1 MNDKALLE
9 LALSK
14 VETQL
19 VANIKS
25 LSIGRNLNIVAS
37 DLNSLVVAKANI
49 EKLFAALPKIDNPID
64 FTKDN
69 QPIRLAKMVNQKRYR
84 HMMMHKES

>member
-19 VANIKS
+19 AANIKA
-25 LSIGRNLNIVAS
+25 LSVGRNLNVYAS
-37 DLNSLVVAKANI
+37 DVNSLIVVKANI
-49 EKLFAALPKIDNPID
+49 EKLIAGLD
-64 FTKDN
+64 
-69 QPIRLAKMVNQKRYR
+69 LQKTGDTGSS
-84 HMMMHKES
+84 KSVSKKK

>member
-19 VANIKS
+19 AGNIKA
-25 LSIGRNLNIVAS
+25 LSIGRNLNVYAS
-37 DLNSLVVAKANI
+37 DVNSLIAAKANL
-49 EKLFAALPKIDNPID
+49 EKLLAAIPTLKVV
-64 FTKDN
+64 KS
-69 QPIRLAKMVNQKRYR
+69 KK
-84 HMMMHKES
+84 K

>member
-49 EKLFAALPKIDNPID
+49 EKLFAGLD
-64 FTKDN
+64 
-69 QPIRLAKMVNQKRYR
+69 LQKTGDTGFS
-84 HMMMHKES
+84 KSVSKKK

>member
-19 VANIKS
+19 AANIKA
-25 LSIGRNLNIVAS
+25 LSIGRNLNVYAS
-37 DLNSLVVAKANI
+37 DVNSLIVAKANI
-49 EKLFAALPKIDNPID
+49 EKLLAAIPTLKVV
-64 FTKDN
+64 KS
-69 QPIRLAKMVNQKRYR
+69 KK
-84 HMMMHKES
+84 K

>member
-19 VANIKS
+19 AANIKA
-25 LSIGRNLNIVAS
+25 LSIGRNLNVVAS
-37 DLNSLVVAKANI
+37 DVNSLIVVKANI
-49 EKLFAALPKIDNPID
+49 EKLIAGLD
-64 FTKDN
+64 
-69 QPIRLAKMVNQKRYR
+69 LQKTGDTGSS
-84 HMMMHKES
+84 KSVSKKK